1 MFFAALCKQFEFDR
15 SSIWPWQAYYN
26 KTTITTFKGFKV
38 QDTNTYAYYD
48 ETRIITFKK
57 FLTKV
62 TVSTN
67 AVTFQLLGYLF
78 FPRPQ

>member
-48 ETRIITFKK
+48 ETRI
-57 FLTKV
+57 
-62 TVSTN
+62 
-67 AVTFQLLGYLF
+67 
-78 FPRPQ
+78 